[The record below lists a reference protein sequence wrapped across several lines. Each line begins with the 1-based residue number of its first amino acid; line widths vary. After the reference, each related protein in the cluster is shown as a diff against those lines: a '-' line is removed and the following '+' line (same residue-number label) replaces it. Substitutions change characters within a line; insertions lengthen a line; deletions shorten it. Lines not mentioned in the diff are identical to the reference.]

1 MHPEICLFLVDFS
14 IFRIVLNGWLEGIAL
29 RLLIEWELY
38 FVLSWDQK
46 PLLKWKENHQLLLF
60 LSVGH
65 LRSNLIIY
73 LYNFNIHHCL
83 IRGCGSVFLLQEI
96 LFVFLLSL
104 FYIKSIWNLEE
115 ALLYMPQINKH
126 TKGFDSLLTY
136 NFTLS
141 NIVFAFQCAMLLSKV
156 WITVFILS
164 GDHIKL
170 IFLLKLLCIF

>member
-29 RLLIEWELY
+29 RLLIELELY

-46 PLLKWKENHQLLLF
+46 LLLKWKENHQLLLF

-65 LRSNLIIY
+65 LHSNLIIC
-73 LYNFNIHHCL
+73 LYYFNIHHCL
-83 IRGCGSVFLLQEI
+83 IGSVFLLQEI

-115 ALLYMPQINKH
+115 ALLFMTQINKH
-126 TKGFDSLLTY
+126 TKGFDSLQLI
-136 NFTLS
+136 TLPY
-141 NIVFAFQCAMLLSKV
+141 
-156 WITVFILS
+156 
-164 GDHIKL
+164 L
-170 IFLLKLLCIF
+170 I